1 MKNLYIVLVCSLLV
15 IGYFTL
21 QAGINAVQQGKA
33 QQEIVLQEVNHVS
46 VR

>member
-1 MKNLYIVLVCSLLV
+1 MKKLYIALVCSLLV

-21 QAGINAVQQGKA
+21 QTGINALQQGKA
-33 QQEIVLQEVNHVS
+33 QQGIALQESSNVS